1 MTTTQTQKEREMDMA
16 WAQHRNP
23 SNRRI
28 PTEQE
33 IWESE
38 ERKRNMGKA

>member
-16 WAQHRNP
+16 WERHRNP

-33 IWESE
+33 IWERK
-38 ERKRNMGKA
+38 EREMNRGKF